1 MPTQIPQKRFE
12 KPLVKPAPNN
22 INPERKKQ
30 IKKENQQ
37 YRKVITG
44 SQVKLE
50 KHYGDTLGF
59 RHLTCRTN
67 VSKLFDI
74 GSRSDNICK
83 LLGQTKPPCS
93 FLCSCRLKNFMA
105 T

>member
-30 IKKENQQ
+30 IKNENQQ
-37 YRKVITG
+37 YPKVITR

-50 KHYGDTLGF
+50 KNYGEYIRFPTSNL
-59 RHLTCRTN
+59 
-67 VSKLFDI
+67 
-74 GSRSDNICK
+74 
-83 LLGQTKPPCS
+83 
-93 FLCSCRLKNFMA
+93 
-105 T
+105 